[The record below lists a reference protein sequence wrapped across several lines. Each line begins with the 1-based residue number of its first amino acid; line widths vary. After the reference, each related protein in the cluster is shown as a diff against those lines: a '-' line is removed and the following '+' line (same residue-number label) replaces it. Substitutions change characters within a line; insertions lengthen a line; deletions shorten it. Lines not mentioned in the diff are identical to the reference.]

1 MFIYARLVTQ
11 ASKRLW
17 LHWPMYVHMRLYQ
30 LLCMCVRGWVWNFI
44 NRIRDK
50 TGYCKTSQQ
59 SWPLFSE
66 WQMMTIQKQF
76 RGDVGS
82 GRRSKA
88 ISPTVLS
95 VGEHNCALNDTHRPA
110 CVNTRTKTHP
120 LKPLTCASVMLL
132 KSAKMAHPPSCI
144 QSFLSTWFILSFSP
158 AVTSRKHDRQIWT
171 ELIGLNISVVGILIW
186 WIVTRKADSWSGK
199 QIGKNLESTELCSLR
214 APLCL

>member
-1 MFIYARLVTQ
+1 MTNDDNSEAIQ
-11 ASKRLW
+11 
-17 LHWPMYVHMRLYQ
+17 
-30 LLCMCVRGWVWNFI
+30 RGCW
-44 NRIRDK
+44 
-50 TGYCKTSQQ
+50 
-59 SWPLFSE
+59 
-66 WQMMTIQKQF
+66 F
-76 RGDVGS
+76 RQEVKGNQ
-82 GRRSKA
+82 
-88 ISPTVLS
+88 P
-95 VGEHNCALNDTHRPA
+95 HCALCGGAQLCTEW

>member
-1 MFIYARLVTQ
+1 MGLKFHQ
-11 ASKRLW
+11 QNK
-17 LHWPMYVHMRLYQ
+17 
-30 LLCMCVRGWVWNFI
+30 
-44 NRIRDK
+44 RIRDK
-50 TGYCKTSQQ
+50 TGYWKTSQQ

-110 CVNTRTKTHP
+110 CVNTHTRTKTHP